1 VNVILFDKNPKKFYP
16 LTLTRPISQF
26 RIGIF
31 TIKQKWSQYYDNVS
45 CSCEQY
51 LNNIYPK
58 LTAKNNLWVDS
69 TIIPNNNLI
78 VELNS
83 LKNGEALYKDDILI
97 AFVSEKFKLEKLY
110 KRKTSLKII
119 RINSLTDIFT
129 LNSSEIRN
137 DFKFIEKKDNS
148 LSDRKSIKVFGDKT
162 NIFIHPNAKLK
173 NVTLNCENGP
183 ILIDEDCDIME
194 NVSIR
199 GPFSINKSSV
209 LKMGAKIYEG
219 CSIGPFCKIGGEVS
233 NSVFFGYSSKSH
245 DGFIGNSVIGEWC
258 NLGADTNNSN
268 LKNNYSNVKLWNY
281 EFQSFIDTGLQFCG
295 MIMGDHSKTGIN
307 TMINTGS
314 VIGVGVNLF
323 GPGFTRNF
331 VPSFS
336 WGGSN
341 GFAEHKFNMFKETS
355 IRVMKRRNKC
365 FDENQSNLY
374 ETVFDMT
381 KRYRN
386 Y

>member
-1 VNVILFDKNPKKFYP
+1 MNVILFDKNPKLFYP
-16 LTLTRPISQF
+16 LSLTRPISEF
-26 RIGIF
+26 KIGIF
-31 TIKQKWSQYYDNVS
+31 TIKQKWSQYYDNIS
-45 CSCEQY
+45 YSCEQH
-51 LNNIYPK
+51 LNNIYPT
-58 LTAKNNLWVDS
+58 LIAKNNLWIDS

-83 LKNGEALYKDDILI
+83 LKNGEALYQDDILI

-119 RINSLTDIFT
+119 RINTLTDIFT
-129 LNSSEIRN
+129 INSSEIRN
-137 DFKFIEKKDNS
+137 DFKLIEKKDNS
-148 LSDRKSIKVFGDKT
+148 LLDRKSIKVFGDNT
-162 NIFIHPNAKLK
+162 DIYIHPNAKLK
-173 NVTLNCENGP
+173 NATLNSENGP
-183 ILIDEDCDIME
+183 IFIDEDCDIME

-209 LKMGAKIYEG
+209 VKMGAKIYEG

-245 DGFIGNSVIGEWC
+245 DGFIGNSVIGKWC

-281 EFQSFIDTGLQFCG
+281 EFQSFVDTGLQFCG

-331 VPSFS
+331 IPSFS

-341 GFAEHKFNMFKETS
+341 GFTEHKFNMFKETS

-365 FDENQSNLY
+365 FDKNQSNLY

>member
-1 VNVILFDKNPKKFYP
+1 MNVILFDKNPKKFYP
-16 LTLTRPISQF
+16 LSLTRPISDF
-26 RIGIF
+26 RIGIL

-58 LTAKNNLWVDS
+58 LIAKNNLWIDS

-83 LKNGEALYKDDILI
+83 LKNGEALYKDDTLI
-97 AFVSEKFKLEKLY
+97 AFVSEKYKLEKLY
-110 KRKTSLKII
+110 RRKTSLKII
-119 RINSLTDIFT
+119 RVNSLTDIFT
-129 LNSSEIRN
+129 INSSEIRN
-137 DFKFIEKKDNS
+137 DFKLIEKRDNS
-148 LSDRKSIKVFGDKT
+148 LLDRKSIKVFGDKK
-162 NIFIHPNAKLK
+162 NIYIHPNAKLK
-173 NVTLNCENGP
+173 NATLNSENGP
-183 ILIDEDCDIME
+183 IFIDKDCDIME

-209 LKMGAKIYEG
+209 VKMGAKIYEG
-219 CSIGPFCKIGGEVS
+219 CSIGPFCKIGGEIN

-281 EFQSFIDTGLQFCG
+281 EFQSFTDTGLQFCG
-295 MIMGDHSKTGIN
+295 VIMGDHSKTGIN

-323 GPGFTRNF
+323 GTGFARNF
-331 VPSFS
+331 IPSFS

-341 GFAEHKFNMFKETS
+341 GFMEHKFNMFKETS

-374 ETVFDMT
+374 ETLFDMT
-381 KRYRN
+381 KCYRN

>member
-1 VNVILFDKNPKKFYP
+1 MNVILFDKNPKLFYP
-16 LTLTRPISQF
+16 LSLTRPISEF
-26 RIGIF
+26 KIGIF
-31 TIKQKWSQYYDNVS
+31 TIKQKWSQYYDNIS
-45 CSCEQY
+45 YSCEQH
-51 LNNIYPK
+51 LNNIYPT
-58 LTAKNNLWVDS
+58 LIAKNNLWIDS

-83 LKNGEALYKDDILI
+83 LKNGEALYQDDILI
-97 AFVSEKFKLEKLY
+97 AFVSEKFKLEKLC

-119 RINSLTDIFT
+119 RVNSLTDIFT
-129 LNSSEIRN
+129 INSSEIRN
-137 DFKFIEKKDNS
+137 DFKLIEKKDNS
-148 LSDRKSIKVFGDKT
+148 LLDRKSIKVFGDKK
-162 NIFIHPNAKLK
+162 NIYIHPNAKLK
-173 NVTLNCENGP
+173 NATLNSENGP
-183 ILIDEDCDIME
+183 IFIDKDCDIME

-209 LKMGAKIYEG
+209 VKMGAKIYEG
-219 CSIGPFCKIGGEVS
+219 CSIGPFCKIGGEIN

-331 VPSFS
+331 IPSFS

-341 GFAEHKFNMFKETS
+341 GFTEHKFNMFKETS
-355 IRVMKRRNKC
+355 IRVMKRRSKC
-365 FDENQSNLY
+365 FDENQSKLY

>member
-1 VNVILFDKNPKKFYP
+1 MNVILFDKNPKLFYP
-16 LTLTRPISQF
+16 LSLTRPISEF
-26 RIGIF
+26 KIGIL
-31 TIKQKWSQYYDNVS
+31 TIKQKWSQYYDNIS
-45 CSCEQY
+45 YSCEQH
-51 LNNIYPK
+51 LNNIYPT
-58 LTAKNNLWVDS
+58 LIAKNNLWIDS

-83 LKNGEALYKDDILI
+83 LKNGEALYQDDILI

-119 RINSLTDIFT
+119 RINTLTDIFT
-129 LNSSEIRN
+129 INSSEIRN
-137 DFKFIEKKDNS
+137 DFKLIEKKDNS
-148 LSDRKSIKVFGDKT
+148 LLDRKSIKVFGDNT
-162 NIFIHPNAKLK
+162 DIYIHPNAKLK
-173 NVTLNCENGP
+173 NATLNSENGP
-183 ILIDEDCDIME
+183 IFIDEDCDIME

-209 LKMGAKIYEG
+209 VKMGAKIYEG

-245 DGFIGNSVIGEWC
+245 DGFIGNSVIGKWC

-281 EFQSFIDTGLQFCG
+281 EFQSFVDTGLQFCG

-331 VPSFS
+331 IPSFS

-341 GFAEHKFNMFKETS
+341 GFTEHKFNMFKETS
-355 IRVMKRRNKC
+355 IRVMKRRSKC
-365 FDENQSNLY
+365 FDENQSKLY

>member
-1 VNVILFDKNPKKFYP
+1 MNVILFDKNPKLFYP
-16 LTLTRPISQF
+16 LSLSRPISEF
-26 RIGIF
+26 KIGIF
-31 TIKQKWSQYYDNVS
+31 SIKQKWSQYYDNVS
-45 CSCEQY
+45 YYCEQH
-51 LNNIYPK
+51 LNNIYPT
-58 LTAKNNLWVDS
+58 LIAKNNLWIDS

-78 VELNS
+78 IELNS
-83 LKNGEALYKDDILI
+83 LKNGEALYQDDILI
-97 AFVSEKFKLEKLY
+97 AFVSEKFELEKLY
-110 KRKTSLKII
+110 RRKTSLRII

-129 LNSSEIRN
+129 FNSSEICN
-137 DFKFIEKKDNS
+137 DFKLIEKKDNS
-148 LSDRKSIKVFGDKT
+148 LLDRKLIKVFGDNS
-162 NIFIHPNAKLK
+162 NIYIHPNAKLK
-173 NVTLNCENGP
+173 NATLNCENGP
-183 ILIDEDCDIME
+183 IFIDGDCDIME

-209 LKMGAKIYEG
+209 VKMGAKIYEG

-233 NSVFFGYSSKSH
+233 NSIFFGYSSKSH
-245 DGFIGNSVIGEWC
+245 DGFIGNSIIGEWC

-331 VPSFS
+331 IPSFS

-341 GFAEHKFNMFKETS
+341 GFTEHKFNMFKETS

-374 ETVFDMT
+374 KTLFDMT

>member
-1 VNVILFDKNPKKFYP
+1 MNVILFDKNPKKFYP
-16 LTLTRPISQF
+16 LSLTRPISDF
-26 RIGIF
+26 RIGIL

-58 LTAKNNLWVDS
+58 LIAKNNLWIDS

-83 LKNGEALYKDDILI
+83 LKNGEALYKDDTLI
-97 AFVSEKFKLEKLY
+97 AFVSEKYKLEKLY
-110 KRKTSLKII
+110 RRKTSLKII
-119 RINSLTDIFT
+119 RVNSLTDIFT
-129 LNSSEIRN
+129 INSSEIRN
-137 DFKFIEKKDNS
+137 DFKLIEKKDNS
-148 LSDRKSIKVFGDKT
+148 LLDRKSIKVFGDKK
-162 NIFIHPNAKLK
+162 NIYIHPNAKLK
-173 NVTLNCENGP
+173 NATLNSENGP
-183 ILIDEDCDIME
+183 IFIDKDCDIME

-209 LKMGAKIYEG
+209 VKMGAKIYEG
-219 CSIGPFCKIGGEVS
+219 CSIGPFCKIGGEIN

-331 VPSFS
+331 IPSFS
-336 WGGSN
+336 SSN
-341 GFAEHKFNMFKETS
+341 DFILFHSVVFIPSSLANFF
-355 IRVMKRRNKC
+355 
-365 FDENQSNLY
+365 SNIL
-374 ETVFDMT
+374 F
-381 KRYRN
+381 
-386 Y
+386 

>member
-1 VNVILFDKNPKKFYP
+1 
-16 LTLTRPISQF
+16 
-26 RIGIF
+26 
-31 TIKQKWSQYYDNVS
+31 
-45 CSCEQY
+45 
-51 LNNIYPK
+51 
-58 LTAKNNLWVDS
+58 
-69 TIIPNNNLI
+69 
-78 VELNS
+78 
-83 LKNGEALYKDDILI
+83 
-97 AFVSEKFKLEKLY
+97 
-110 KRKTSLKII
+110 
-119 RINSLTDIFT
+119 
-129 LNSSEIRN
+129 
-137 DFKFIEKKDNS
+137 
-148 LSDRKSIKVFGDKT
+148 
-162 NIFIHPNAKLK
+162 
-173 NVTLNCENGP
+173 
-183 ILIDEDCDIME
+183 ME

-209 LKMGAKIYEG
+209 VKMGAKIYEG

-245 DGFIGNSVIGEWC
+245 DGFIGNSVIGKWC

-281 EFQSFIDTGLQFCG
+281 EFQSFVDTGLQFCG

-331 VPSFS
+331 IPSFS

-341 GFAEHKFNMFKETS
+341 GFTEHKFNMFKETS
-355 IRVMKRRNKC
+355 IRVMKRRSKC
-365 FDENQSNLY
+365 FDENQSKLY

>member
-1 VNVILFDKNPKKFYP
+1 MNVILFDKNPKLFYP
-16 LTLTRPISQF
+16 LSLSRPISEF
-26 RIGIF
+26 KIGIF
-31 TIKQKWSQYYDNVS
+31 SIKQKWSQYYDNVS
-45 CSCEQY
+45 YYCEQH
-51 LNNIYPK
+51 LNNIYPT
-58 LTAKNNLWVDS
+58 LIAKNNLWIDS

-78 VELNS
+78 IELNS
-83 LKNGEALYKDDILI
+83 LKNGEALYQDDILI
-97 AFVSEKFKLEKLY
+97 AFVSEKFELEKLY
-110 KRKTSLKII
+110 RRKTSLRII

-129 LNSSEIRN
+129 FNSSEICN
-137 DFKFIEKKDNS
+137 DFKLIEKKDNS
-148 LSDRKSIKVFGDKT
+148 LLDRKLIKVFGDNS
-162 NIFIHPNAKLK
+162 NIYIHPNAKLK
-173 NVTLNCENGP
+173 NATLNCENGP
-183 ILIDEDCDIME
+183 IFIDGDCDIME

-209 LKMGAKIYEG
+209 VKMGAKIYEG

-245 DGFIGNSVIGEWC
+245 DGFIGNSIIGEWC

-331 VPSFS
+331 IPSFS

-341 GFAEHKFNMFKETS
+341 GFTEHKFNMFKETS

-374 ETVFDMT
+374 KTLFDMT

>member
-1 VNVILFDKNPKKFYP
+1 M
-16 LTLTRPISQF
+16 
-26 RIGIF
+26 
-31 TIKQKWSQYYDNVS
+31 
-45 CSCEQY
+45 
-51 LNNIYPK
+51 
-58 LTAKNNLWVDS
+58 
-69 TIIPNNNLI
+69 
-78 VELNS
+78 NS
-83 LKNGEALYKDDILI
+83 
-97 AFVSEKFKLEKLY
+97 
-110 KRKTSLKII
+110 
-119 RINSLTDIFT
+119 
-129 LNSSEIRN
+129 
-137 DFKFIEKKDNS
+137 
-148 LSDRKSIKVFGDKT
+148 
-162 NIFIHPNAKLK
+162 
-173 NVTLNCENGP
+173 ENGP
-183 ILIDEDCDIME
+183 IFIDEDCDIME

-209 LKMGAKIYEG
+209 VKMGAKIYEG

-245 DGFIGNSVIGEWC
+245 DGFIGNSVIGKWC

-281 EFQSFIDTGLQFCG
+281 EFQSFVDTGLQFCG

-331 VPSFS
+331 IPSFS

-341 GFAEHKFNMFKETS
+341 GFTEHKFNMFKETS
-355 IRVMKRRNKC
+355 IRVMKRRNKY

>member
-1 VNVILFDKNPKKFYP
+1 M
-16 LTLTRPISQF
+16 
-26 RIGIF
+26 
-31 TIKQKWSQYYDNVS
+31 
-45 CSCEQY
+45 
-51 LNNIYPK
+51 
-58 LTAKNNLWVDS
+58 
-69 TIIPNNNLI
+69 
-78 VELNS
+78 
-83 LKNGEALYKDDILI
+83 
-97 AFVSEKFKLEKLY
+97 
-110 KRKTSLKII
+110 
-119 RINSLTDIFT
+119 
-129 LNSSEIRN
+129 
-137 DFKFIEKKDNS
+137 
-148 LSDRKSIKVFGDKT
+148 SDRKSIKVFGDKT

-199 GPFSINKSSV
+199 GPFQLINHQFSKWEQKYDES
-209 LKMGAKIYEG
+209 

-336 WGGSN
+336 WESSN
-341 GFAEHKFNMFKETS
+341 GFTEHKFNMFKETS

>member
-16 LTLTRPISQF
+16 LSLTRPISEF

-45 CSCEQY
+45 CSSEKH
-51 LNNIYPK
+51 LNNIYPN
-58 LTAKNNLWVDS
+58 LIAKNNLWIDS

-110 KRKTSLKII
+110 RRKTSLKII

-129 LNSSEIRN
+129 VNASEICN
-137 DFKFIEKKDNS
+137 DFKLIEKKDNS
-148 LSDRKSIKVFGDKT
+148 LLDRKSIEVFGDKT
-162 NIFIHPNAKLK
+162 NIYIHPNAKLK
-173 NVTLNCENGP
+173 NATLNSENGP
-183 ILIDEDCDIME
+183 IFIDEDCDIME

-209 LKMGAKIYEG
+209 VKMGAKIYEG

-245 DGFIGNSVIGEWC
+245 DGFIGNSVIGKWC

-281 EFQSFIDTGLQFCG
+281 EFQSFVDTGLQFCG

-331 VPSFS
+331 IPSFS

-341 GFAEHKFNMFKETS
+341 GFTEHKFNMFKETS
-355 IRVMKRRNKC
+355 IRVMKRRNKY